1 MGVPYPG
8 IQPRYARD
16 FQKPINLYN
25 IQPIN
30 QGIAEYKV
38 LRFCANTHKEL
49 VSLCNIN
56 MIAPTLI
63 YHAVLPQMVERRKG
77 LMLVMASASNLSPQP
92 LLPTYGASKS
102 YVYHLSACLQV
113 VNL

>member
-1 MGVPYPG
+1 MSETDRPFAHYRSSSKV
-8 IQPRYARD
+8 QD
-16 FQKPINLYN
+16 LNE

-38 LRFCANTHKEL
+38 FRFCANTHKEL
-49 VSLCNIN
+49 LSLCNIN

-63 YHAVLPQMVERRKG
+63 YHAVLPQMVERRNG
-77 LMLVMASASNLSPQP
+77 LMLVMASASNMSPQP
-92 LLPTYGASKS
+92 LLPTYGATKS

-113 VNL
+113 NQ